1 MALRVGITGNIG
13 SGKTLVCSI
22 FEHLNVPVFYADK
35 EAKLLYDNDIVKR
48 NVKNYFGSTSY
59 FENGTL
65 NRAFI
70 SECVFNDR
78 KALDFLE
85 NILYPALNE
94 RFEYWSE
101 QNQTKDYVLYEA
113 ALIFE
118 KNLQSRFDKLILV
131 TAPESLRLARVM
143 KRDALSKEQ
152 IRLRMKQQWN
162 ESEKQKK
169 VDFVI
174 ENDNQNMLIP
184 QVLKIHQALKGASK
198 NSKDKA
204 CDRDKSGVYLV

>member
-22 FEHLNVPVFYADK
+22 FEHLDVPVFYADK
-35 EAKLLYDNDIVKR
+35 EAKLLYDNDIVKKK
-48 NVKNYFGSTSY
+48 VKNYFGSTSY

-70 SECVFNDR
+70 SERVFNDR

-94 RFEYWSE
+94 RFEYWLE

-143 KRDALSKEQ
+143 QRDDLSEEQ
-152 IRLRMKQQWN
+152 IRLRMKQQWD
-162 ESEKQKK
+162 EAEKQKK

-174 ENDNQNMLIP
+174 ENNSQNMLIP
-184 QVLKIHQALKGASK
+184 QVLTIHQALIAFSK
-198 NSKDKA
+198 T
-204 CDRDKSGVYLV
+204 